1 MAYMCAELFI
11 KQYTQRLDW
20 DQNLSP
26 VLKGITVSLILQYT
40 LFCLLSLRYAGDGA
54 RYLSS
59 SFASTPIWSVCTHFV
74 NSSYCMGSKNI
85 LHYCEKPSPR
95 ELLTL
100 NVTSVHIY
108 YTEYMKSNIRGA
120 WTWRFFVIAVMW
132 ILNFC
137 LTTVPDSVI
146 LKFYKYLVLLKHV
159 CSILTYAYL
168 AISTGR
174 AEEAF
179 FELMNMNANHSIGE
193 TVTVVAMVYGIGMIG
208 VHDFGSTSPFTM
220 TDNAVIIFTVL
231 FILLCSL
238 RSMSVNILLFQLS
251 DCVNIHS
258 DEVQSWHYIFFVLL
272 PLATEFLFGQ
282 KLINISLYL
291 HVLLSLL
298 PCLVSVLF
306 NFLKNLS
313 IVLTASSI

>member
-179 FELMNMNANHSIGE
+179 FELMNMNANHSI
-193 TVTVVAMVYGIGMIG
+193 V
-208 VHDFGSTSPFTM
+208 SPP
-220 TDNAVIIFTVL
+220 
-231 FILLCSL
+231 S
-238 RSMSVNILLFQLS
+238 QL
-251 DCVNIHS
+251 
-258 DEVQSWHYIFFVLL
+258 
-272 PLATEFLFGQ
+272 
-282 KLINISLYL
+282 
-291 HVLLSLL
+291 
-298 PCLVSVLF
+298 
-306 NFLKNLS
+306 NL
-313 IVLTASSI
+313 